1 MDTDGSV
8 AGGVHRM
15 QCTSELQKYSIPKGI
30 RQWEFSKM
38 RFSLAVAVAVVGIS
52 MSGLAQQSNSQFRVK
67 HVPADKGIKKSTMP
81 AVKTTGS
88 ASSGNS
94 KDLQTLEHQTAK
106 GAGSRTQGARKAPAL
121 KPVKEKANPPMNFNG
136 GAGGKGTTFA
146 RQSSNPYKGR
156 LKQKHSR

>member
-1 MDTDGSV
+1 
-8 AGGVHRM
+8 
-15 QCTSELQKYSIPKGI
+15 
-30 RQWEFSKM
+30 M

-52 MSGLAQQSNSQFRVK
+52 MSGLAQQTNNQFRVK

-81 AVKTTGS
+81 AMKTTGS
-88 ASSGNS
+88 SSNANS

-106 GAGSRTQGARKAPAL
+106 GASAHNAGNRKAPPL

-136 GAGGKGTTFA
+136 GSGGKGTSIA
-146 RQSSNPYKGR
+146 RQSANPYKGR

>member
-1 MDTDGSV
+1 
-8 AGGVHRM
+8 
-15 QCTSELQKYSIPKGI
+15 
-30 RQWEFSKM
+30 M

-52 MSGLAQQSNSQFRVK
+52 MSGLAQQTNNQFRVK

-81 AVKTTGS
+81 AVKATGS

-106 GAGSRTQGARKAPAL
+106 GAGSHTQGVHKAPPL
-121 KPVKEKANPPMNFNG
+121 KQVKEKANPPMNFNG
-136 GAGGKGTTFA
+136 GSGGKGATFA
-146 RQSSNPYKGR
+146 HQSSNPYKGR